1 MFGTKSRNASHM
13 LFISAVIITIMT
25 VINQTTVWSR
35 HRIITY
41 VYVTATMMIILMTL
55 VMLIYQQRKHRKRN
69 IKGECSGQYSI
80 SI

>member
-1 MFGTKSRNASHM
+1 M
-13 LFISAVIITIMT
+13 LFISAVIIMIMT

-69 IKGECSGQYSI
+69 IKEMLRPIFYIDVNTHSDRK
-80 SI
+80 

>member
-1 MFGTKSRNASHM
+1 M
-13 LFISAVIITIMT
+13 LFINAVIITIMT

-69 IKGECSGQYSI
+69 IKGMLRPIFYIDVNTHSDRK
-80 SI
+80 